1 MTTEKELGEALKREQ
16 DVIEIEFDLVK
27 KVLKIKSMG
36 KVAWAVCITAIT
48 VAVSCAV
55 VAVSTGGTT
64 ALPDAFIAT
73 PAMATLASVLGL
85 PTAISAVIIAVAGGG
100 AGALNKLR
108 NYRMEKISDEKVILY
123 RK

>member
-1 MTTEKELGEALKREQ
+1 
-16 DVIEIEFDLVK
+16 
-27 KVLKIKSMG
+27 MG
-36 KVAWAVCITAIT
+36 KVAWAVCITAVT
-48 VAVSCAV
+48 VAVSRAV
-55 VAVSTGGTT
+55 VAASTGGTT

-108 NYRMEKISDEKVILY
+108 NYRMEKISEEKVILY

>member
-1 MTTEKELGEALKREQ
+1 
-16 DVIEIEFDLVK
+16 
-27 KVLKIKSMG
+27 MG
-36 KVAWAVCITAIT
+36 KVAWAVCITAVT